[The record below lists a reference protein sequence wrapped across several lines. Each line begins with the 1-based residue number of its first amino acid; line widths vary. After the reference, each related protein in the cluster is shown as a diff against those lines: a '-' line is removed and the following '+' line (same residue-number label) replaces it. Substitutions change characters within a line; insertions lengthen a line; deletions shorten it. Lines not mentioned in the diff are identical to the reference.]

1 MLAFSLVSQISRLQD
16 AFSIFNEF
24 CFNEASPRNLK
35 RGRRVMQRIPNLGH
49 ERLLRSSK
57 LYCSIED
64 SEYVGIR
71 FVPTLSDD
79 ACDIE

>member
-1 MLAFSLVSQISRLQD
+1 
-16 AFSIFNEF
+16 
-24 CFNEASPRNLK
+24 
-35 RGRRVMQRIPNLGH
+35 MQRIPNLGQ